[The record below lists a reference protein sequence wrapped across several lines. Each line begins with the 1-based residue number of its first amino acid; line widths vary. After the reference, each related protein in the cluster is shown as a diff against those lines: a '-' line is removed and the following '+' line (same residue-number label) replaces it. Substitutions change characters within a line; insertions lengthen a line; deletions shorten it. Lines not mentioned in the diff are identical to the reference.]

1 MLFRYERRPQSLANH
16 AKIVPVSHFLAFG
29 ILLVNLGHGVLQLWR
44 APGFATSLQLGLALA
59 LLILF
64 LAMRVFAL
72 AVQDRV
78 IRLEERLRLER
89 LLPEDLRARIPELSI
104 GQLVGLRFASDG
116 ELVELV
122 RTVFAEQLRDRRA
135 IKQRIRNWRPD
146 YERC

>member
-1 MLFRYERRPQSLANH
+1 MFRYERRPQSLANH
-16 AKIVPVSHFLAFG
+16 AKIVPIYHFVGFG
-29 ILLVNLGHGVLQLWR
+29 VLLVNLGWTGLRLWR
-44 APGFATSLQLGLALA
+44 DPGFATVLQLCLGVA

-89 LLPEDLRARIPELSI
+89 LLPADLRARIPELAT
-104 GQLVGLRFASDG
+104 GQLVALRFASDA
-116 ELVELV
+116 ELPELV
-122 RTVFAEQLRDRRA
+122 RTVLTEKIADRRA
-135 IKQRIRNWRPD
+135 IKRRIREWRPD

>member
-1 MLFRYERRPQSLANH
+1 MMFRFERRPQSFANH
-16 AKIVPVSHFLAFG
+16 GKIVPVYHVLAFG
-29 ILLVNLGHGVLQLWR
+29 ILLVNLGYCALQLWR
-44 APGFATSLQLGLALA
+44 APGFASGLGLALACA

-89 LLPEDLRARIPELSI
+89 LLPADLRARIPELQI
-104 GQLVGLRFASDG
+104 PQLVALRFASDG

-122 RTVFAEQLRDRRA
+122 RAVLTEKLVERRE
-135 IKQRIRNWRPD
+135 IKRRIRDWRPD